1 MFKKESDNDL
11 KMILVGSSGVGKTN
25 LINSLIDEKFQAIT
39 LATSSSTYVVKK

>member
-25 LINSLIDEKFQAIT
+25 LINAIITKKKF
-39 LATSSSTYVVKK
+39 LV